1 MICPWLSSLY
11 MAVAMP
17 ICLWLLRQLMALAF
31 SLALLKAGKSIA
43 ARMAMMAITTNSSIR
58 VKPAGPVARRMGAAF
73 LYSVLIIATHILLL
87 TPALMGDP
95 FTAVTETPAFETER
109 IRDYGRPGGSRVAGF
124 LQGKDAQGRFVLR

>member
-11 MAVAMP
+11 MAVATP

-58 VKPAGPVARRMGAAF
+58 VKPAGPVARRMGVAF
-73 LYSVLIIATHILLL
+73 LYSVLIIATHILLGLGHLPLPTGPEASVEFPLQTVPPLRCHHMSADAAVVL
-87 TPALMGDP
+87 TCLYH
-95 FTAVTETPAFETER
+95 
-109 IRDYGRPGGSRVAGF
+109 IN
-124 LQGKDAQGRFVLR
+124 